1 MKLDSNTVIEY
12 IYLDGAK
19 TGIRVFNEND
29 NPNTFLVPIHND
41 NTDYQAIQVWD
52 AIDGN
57 TITDNGS

>member
-29 NPNTFLVPIHND
+29 SPNTILVPIHND
-41 NTDYQAIQVWD
+41 NTDYQAIQEWD